1 MAERTDT
8 RRGGHPPLEV
18 PYPSKVEL
26 PVRRPAIVR
35 RERLIDRLR
44 DALAH
49 RVTLVSA
56 PAGYGKTTLLL
67 DFAQSCSDRVCWYSL
82 DERDADLQ
90 LFLQYFAAAGQKIT
104 PGFSAG
110 ITTALSGKEP
120 VTAEKATDLMV
131 AASQTLGD
139 KAVFVLDDFHFLDDG
154 PEDLRQAI
162 EGWLDRLPP
171 GCHVILAGRTN
182 TELSVI
188 PLMSVRQEV
197 EWVTA
202 ADFAFTTDEVAHLF
216 RDVLGKEI
224 ALDDAQHLA
233 NLTEG
238 WAAALVLMADKVE
251 VSRTAI
257 TLEQL
262 RDSDTLFRYMI
273 DRSQDRAPTDVK
285 EFLTGSAILRSIDDA
300 KVNTLLEISDTS
312 EKLNYLEHRNLF
324 VVRAGEAAS
333 RYHHLFRAFLVSKVR
348 TQDPA
353 RFQDLNQKAGE
364 IMEQAENWEEAV
376 YHFIQIAAWDRIVKI
391 AESVGWRMFEEGHWD
406 TLADW
411 LEAVPAEALSEQP
424 RLVLWKARILYHLNQ
439 VDRALALL
447 AQTISSLEKKKDWA
461 AVAEAQITR
470 GMCLRVKGDNSDSRQ
485 ALEQACTILRERKGP
500 VKTLTEARKELGITL
515 SICGELSQSIAELT
529 AVLETYSAEGDT
541 YNIAHASDQLGVTL
555 GLAGRLAESAT
566 ALEQARQRW
575 TKLGNGHRLVE
586 TLINLSNTYYLQGD
600 NENSESV
607 ARQGLEKARALGGL
621 RSETYLLASL
631 GDIKRQAG
639 EYSAALELYNSCLEQ
654 SWSLDDAYIRIY
666 VTDAIAAT
674 HQFMG
679 DLQSGESWSAR
690 ATAEAESRGGA
701 VEIGLC
707 LITAGLFRRQQGE
720 LKDAADLLEQAISLL
735 KESDAKRDLAR
746 AHLHLA
752 GACFVLNRKRLALD
766 NLEAAAA
773 IVSELGY
780 DHFLLVEAA
789 RNPLLIQYAA
799 ANKLADGYYVRMLK
813 LIKGSGVVAPAQV
826 TADEL
831 PDTPEIDG
839 STVVTFGFGKPR
851 VEVGGQEISDLE
863 WRAEKGK
870 EMFFFFLSNRRP
882 LRKEEIIAA
891 LWPDLPEDKTTSAF
905 HSNMYR
911 LRKALYQDVIAKDSG
926 RYVLD
931 RRGRFVFDVDEF
943 QHALKAADE
952 AAKGSPES
960 IAQMER
966 ALALYQG
973 QFAPDFYTEWAE
985 TLRWQM
991 EEQYMSL
998 LASLAAAYSAQ
1009 REFKR
1014 SADICQ
1020 RIIEMDEFNEAAWYR
1035 LMSNYIH
1042 SGQEEAAKFCY
1053 NRYAQIIARDLD
1065 GEEPPAFEDLYR
1077 EIIRSKPGD

>member
-1 MAERTDT
+1 
-8 RRGGHPPLEV
+8 LEV

-26 PVRRPAIVR
+26 PIRRPAIVR
-35 RERLIDRLR
+35 RERLIDRLTS
-44 DALAH
+44 ALAH
-49 RVTLVSA
+49 RLILVSA
-56 PAGYGKTTLLL
+56 PAGYGKTTLLQ
-67 DFAQSCSDRVCWYSL
+67 DFAQLWGDPVCWYSL
-82 DERDADLQ
+82 DERDADLP
-90 LFLQYFAAAGQKIT
+90 LFLRYFAASGQKVN
-104 PGFSAG
+104 PAFAVG
-110 ITTALSGKEP
+110 IAAALSAKEP
-120 VTAEKATDLMV
+120 LTADRATDLMV
-131 AASQTLGD
+131 AASASLGE
-139 KAVFVLDDFHFLDDG
+139 KAVFILDDFHFLDDG
-154 PEDLRQAI
+154 PDELRRAI
-162 EGWLDRLPP
+162 EGWLYRLPP

-182 TELSVI
+182 TELSVV

-197 EWVTA
+197 EEVTA
-202 ADFAFTTDEVAHLF
+202 SDFAFTTDEVAHLF
-216 RDVLGKEI
+216 REVLDKEI

-251 VSRTAI
+251 ASRTAI

-262 RDSDTLFRYMI
+262 RDSDTLFRYMSMEQF
-273 DRSQDRAPTDVK
+273 DPLPADVR
-285 EFLTGSAILRSIDDA
+285 EFLTGSAILRCFDEA
-300 KVNTLLEISDTS
+300 KVNELLGITDTS
-312 EKLNYLEHRNLF
+312 EKLNYLDHRNLF
-324 VVRAGEAAS
+324 VVRQGQGEY
-333 RYHHLFRAFLVSKVR
+333 RYHHLYRAFLVSKVR

-353 RFQDLNQKAGE
+353 RFQALNQKAGE
-364 IMEQAENWEEAV
+364 IMERSENWEEAV
-376 YHFIQIAAWDRIVKI
+376 YHFIQVAAWDRIVKI
-391 AESVGWRMFEEGHWD
+391 AENVGWRMFEEGHWD

-411 LEAVPAEALSEQP
+411 LEAVPAEALAEQP

-447 AQTISSLEKKKDWA
+447 SQTVALLDKKKDA
-461 AVAEAQITR
+461 AVLAEAQITR
-470 GMCLRVKGDNSDSRQ
+470 GMCLRVKGDNAESRQ
-485 ALEQACTILRERKGP
+485 VLEQACAMLRERSGLE
-500 VKTLTEARKELGITL
+500 KTLTEARKELGITL

-541 YNIAHASDQLGVTL
+541 YNIAHASDKLGVTL
-555 GLAGRLAESAT
+555 GLAGRLAEGAT

-575 TKLGNGHRLVE
+575 TKLGNMHRLIE
-586 TLINLSNTYYLQGD
+586 TLINLANIYYLQGD
-600 NENSESV
+600 NENSEAV
-607 ARQGLEKARALGGL
+607 ARQGLEKARALGAV
-621 RSETYLLASL
+621 RSETYLLASF

-639 EYSAALELYNSCLEQ
+639 DYAAALELYNSCLEQ

-674 HQFMG
+674 YQLRG

-701 VEIGLC
+701 VEIGIC
-707 LITAGLFRRQQGE
+707 LITAGLFKRQQGE
-720 LKDAADLLEQAISLL
+720 LKDAAALLEQAIGLL

-746 AHLHLA
+746 AHFHLA
-752 GACFVLNRKRLALD
+752 GACFTLNRKRVALD

-773 IVSELGY
+773 IAGELGY
-780 DHFLLVEAA
+780 DHFLLVEAV
-789 RNPLLIQYAA
+789 RNPLLIQYAS
-799 ANKLADGYYVRMLK
+799 ANKLADGYYLRMLK
-813 LIKGSGVVAPAQV
+813 LIKGSGVVVPAMV
-826 TADEL
+826 TADEA

-839 STVVTFGFGKPR
+839 STVVTYGFGKPR

-882 LRKEEIIAA
+882 LRKEEIVAA
-891 LWPDLPEDKTTSAF
+891 LWPELPEDKTTSAF

-931 RRGRFVFDVDEF
+931 RRGRFVFDVEEF
-943 QHALKAADE
+943 QNALKAAGE

-960 IAQMER
+960 VAQMEK
-966 ALALYQG
+966 ALAYYKG
-973 QFAPDFYTEWAE
+973 PFAPDFYTEWAE

-998 LASLAAAYSAQ
+998 LAGLAAAYSAQ

-1020 RIIEMDEFNEAAWYR
+1020 RIIELDEFNEAAWYR
-1035 LMSNYIH
+1035 LMSNYVH
-1042 SGQEEAAKFCY
+1042 FGQEEAAKFCY

-1077 EIIRSKPGD
+1077 EIARSKPGD